1 MNDLRTPEKRFRP
14 EIEGVRAVAA
24 FLVAVYHIWLGS
36 VSGGVDVFF
45 VVSGYLITTSL
56 LSRLERE
63 GTINLPEYLLGL
75 GRRLLPLA
83 VIVILFTMAGSIVF
97 LPQSQWEQ
105 IVSEM
110 LASALYFQNW
120 ELATSAVDY
129 LAQNNEAS
137 PFQHF
142 WALSI
147 QGQFYVLWPLLI
159 LLTYFLAKKTFNTP
173 VRKTLCGVLAAVFI
187 LSLSYSI
194 YITAAN
200 QPWAYFDAF
209 ARVWEFSLGG
219 LAALLLP
226 YLTMNKSVGFVL
238 GWLGLAVI
246 SLTGLLLP
254 VSTVFPGAA
263 ALLPT
268 TGALLII
275 TAAENSSRF
284 GVDKLLG
291 SRPFLYFGSISY
303 GFYLWHWPILIF
315 YFAYFDNT
323 TVSIKGG
330 IAIIVLAF
338 AAAALSVK
346 IIETPLRKINI
357 KQSKGKAVIALVL
370 FLLPALTAAG
380 IWDNY
385 VDKNQSGIGE
395 DYTVTDYPGARAIS
409 EDIEPNP
416 DIDPLENVA
425 QAESEMPAFY
435 ADSECYSNLEE
446 TEISMCSYGDTTDP
460 EYTIALVGGSHSG
473 HWFPALEKM
482 SEELSLQI
490 DVFNKDG
497 CRFSTDDFD
506 GTLSDSC
513 MQWNED
519 SIEPLK
525 KNDPDLLFTT
535 ANVNAGGTIPEGYL
549 EIWEEFEGH
558 TEIFAI
564 RDNPRM
570 QEEIPSCLEESD
582 DPADCAVP
590 RDEVLSENPPWENTE
605 EENIPDNVTF
615 ADMSPYFCD
624 DDTCDPVIGNVI
636 TFRDNHHISTF
647 YSRTMGPALKEHIED
662 ALEENDE

>member
-56 LSRLERE
+56 LSRFERE
-63 GTINLPEYLLGL
+63 GTINLSEYLLGL

-83 VIVILFTMAGSIVF
+83 VIVILFTMAGSILL
-97 LPQSQWEQ
+97 LPQSQWDQ
-105 IVSEM
+105 IVGEM
-110 LASALYFQNW
+110 FASALYFQNW

-129 LAQNNEAS
+129 LAQNNDAS

-147 QGQFYVLWPLLI
+147 QGQFYVFWPLLI
-159 LLTYFLAKKTFNTP
+159 LAAYFLARKLFKTP
-173 VRKTLCGVLAAVFI
+173 VRKTLLSVLALIFVASI
-187 LSLSYSI
+187 SYSI
-194 YITAAN
+194 YITSVN
-200 QPWAYFDAF
+200 QPWAYFDTF

-219 LAALLLP
+219 IVALLLP
-226 YLTMNKSVGFVL
+226 YLTMRKSIGFVL
-238 GWLGLAVI
+238 GWLGLAIVA
-246 SLTGLLLP
+246 LTGLVLP
-254 VSTVFPGAA
+254 VSTIFPGFA

-303 GFYLWHWPILIF
+303 GFYLWHWPMLIF

-330 IAIIVLAF
+330 IAIIALAF
-338 AAAALSVK
+338 IASALSVK
-346 IIETPLRKINI
+346 IIEAPIRKINL
-357 KQSKGKAVIALVL
+357 KQSKTKVVTALIV
-370 FLLPALTAAG
+370 FLLPALAAAG
-380 IWDNY
+380 VWDNY
-385 VDKNQSGIGE
+385 VEKSQSSISE

-416 DIDPLENVA
+416 DIDPLDNVA
-425 QAESEMPAFY
+425 QAESEMPEFY
-435 ADSECYSNLEE
+435 SESECYSDLEE

-497 CRFSTDDFD
+497 CRFSADDFD

-549 EIWEEFEGH
+549 EIWKEFEGD

-570 QEEIPSCLEESD
+570 QEDIPSCLEESD

-605 EENIPDNVTF
+605 EEKIPDNVTF

-636 TFRDNHHISTF
+636 TFRDNHHISTL
-647 YSRTMGPALKEHIED
+647 YSRTIGPALKEHIED